1 MSYYFYDFYDKGVD
15 EQSGK
20 LKAFNAD
27 KNSVYNLF
35 NRIEVDGDGNCL
47 FHAVYYYL
55 NKILEENKITSSSE
69 LRESVCQF
77 YNYLYENKYQTW
89 TLQAE
94 IQEKL
99 KQENEEKKN
108 KGKKSHQERIC
119 QDKEWAVDVDIR
131 ALSLILEKNIFV
143 FIEFNGEFLIN
154 PYIYCNDFTTPII
167 NLYFNGSNH
176 FDVMGPIELI
186 TFGGKSSLKSKKT
199 KKIKHKKNKSR
210 RKHVKN
216 KNIVQ

>member
-1 MSYYFYDFYDKGVD
+1 MYYYFYNFYDKGVD
-15 EQSGK
+15 ERSGK
-20 LKAFNAD
+20 LNAFEAD
-27 KNSVYNLF
+27 KNSVNNLF
-35 NRIEVDGDGNCL
+35 KRIAVDGDGNCF

-55 NKILEENKITSSSE
+55 NNILKENKIKSSSE

-77 YNYLYENKYQTW
+77 YNYLYENQYQKW

-94 IQEKL
+94 IQKKL
-99 KQENEEKKN
+99 KQENEDTKN

-119 QDKEWAVDVDIR
+119 ENKEWAVEVDIH

-143 FIEFNGEFLIN
+143 FIEFDGNFSIF